1 MVVMTILVIIM
12 SLAWVSIIAI
22 SIYQWAR
29 KLYDPDVFEEGYDY
43 IIIDGVESTKYPN
56 RYSEGVFAFYQSG
69 KLLTSEAY
77 QIEKGGD
84 PMVYKKY
91 ILKTDTE
98 DLRLSV

>member
-1 MVVMTILVIIM
+1 MTILVIIT

-29 KLYDPDVFEEGYDY
+29 KLYDPDIFEEGYDY

-91 ILKTDTE
+91 ILKADTE
-98 DLRLSV
+98 DLKLSV

>member
-1 MVVMTILVIIM
+1 MTILVIIM

-29 KLYDPDVFEEGYDY
+29 KLYDPDIFEEGYDY

-91 ILKTDTE
+91 ILKADTE
-98 DLRLSV
+98 NIRLSE

>member
-1 MVVMTILVIIM
+1 MTILVIIM

-91 ILKTDTE
+91 ILKADTE
-98 DLRLSV
+98 NIRLSK

>member
-1 MVVMTILVIIM
+1 MTILVIIM

-29 KLYDPDVFEEGYDY
+29 KLYDPYIFEEGYDY

-69 KLLTSEAY
+69 KLLTSEEY

-91 ILKTDTE
+91 ILKANTE
-98 DLRLSV
+98 DMKLSV

>member
-1 MVVMTILVIIM
+1 MTILVIIM

>member
-1 MVVMTILVIIM
+1 MTILVIIM

-29 KLYDPDVFEEGYDY
+29 KLYDPNVFEEDCGY
-43 IIIDGVESTKYPN
+43 IIIDGVELTKYPN

-91 ILKTDTE
+91 ILKADTE
-98 DLRLSV
+98 DMKLSV

>member
-1 MVVMTILVIIM
+1 MTILVIIM
-12 SLAWVSIIAI
+12 SLAWLSIIAI
-22 SIYQWAR
+22 STYQWAR

-91 ILKTDTE
+91 ILKADTE
-98 DLRLSV
+98 DVRLIE

>member
-1 MVVMTILVIIM
+1 MTVLVIIM
-12 SLAWVSIIAI
+12 SIAWVSIIAI

-43 IIIDGVESTKYPN
+43 IIIDGVESTRYPN
-56 RYSEGVFAFYQSG
+56 RYSEGVFAFYQNG
-69 KLLTSEAY
+69 KLLTSEEY

-91 ILKTDTE
+91 ILKADTE
-98 DLRLSV
+98 DVKLSEKI

>member
-1 MVVMTILVIIM
+1 MTILVIIM

-29 KLYDPDVFEEGYDY
+29 KLYNPNVFEEDCDY
-43 IIIDGVESTKYPN
+43 IIIDGVESTRYPN

-91 ILKTDTE
+91 ILKADTE
-98 DLRLSV
+98 DLKLSV